1 MKKHTLMVIA
11 FSFVSIAAFSQAA
24 DEAKIPH
31 YKYAIGIGAGFS
43 TGYGLSFRY
52 TPSKFGL
59 QANFAP
65 YYSETVKTYSGGITF
80 LYTLI
85 EARTTNLF
93 IYQGNHYYSNSTVEY
108 RDTVSQIYYSSDPD
122 LPNVVKEKTTE
133 SYFNNGIGFGIEI
146 IIAKRIG
153 FNLMAGYGFYVN
165 FTQVNVTGEAGLYY
179 KF

>member
-1 MKKHTLMVIA
+1 MKKNIT
-11 FSFVSIAAFSQAA
+11 VSCLVLFAASATFAQAT
-24 DEAKIPH
+24 DEGKIPH

-85 EARTTNLF
+85 EAKTTNLF
-93 IYQGNHYYSNSTVEY
+93 IYQGNHYYSNSTIEF

-165 FTQVNVTGEAGLYY
+165 FSQVNVTGETGLYY